1 MKAGMEKQF
10 ESWSRGILLVI
21 LLLSSITIQAHADD
35 SLSWGIAEGDRY
47 NFVLSYQGESITI
60 YDSIYCELIEIF
72 EIPEAPIEVFDCL
85 LHMGYVDKFF
95 QNGSELPDGVNVN
108 DPHSPFGNRIA
119 LIPFVFAL
127 GNLSLVS
134 NLFASCRSN
143 RDYQTTYLSSQSYW
157 GYNLTGTFEESG
169 PDFLDIQDLFVDI
182 HLEYERTNGIL
193 SHYSVRFSFVTNGS
207 LYYKMS
213 LVRENL
219 TPEILNPVDIDELNS
234 TSYLLDPLNPFTTV
248 MYGLAG
254 VAWTAVIVFI
264 FWDYRNRRST

>member
-1 MKAGMEKQF
+1 MEKKL
-10 ESWSRGILLVI
+10 ELRSSGLLFVI
-21 LLLSSITIQAHADD
+21 LLLLSIAIQAHAND
-35 SLSWGIAEGDRY
+35 SLSWGIDEGDRH
-47 NFVLSYQGESITI
+47 NFILSYQSESIAI
-60 YDSIYCELIEIF
+60 NDSVYFELIEIF

-108 DPHSPFGNRIA
+108 NPFSPFGNRIA
-119 LIPFVFAL
+119 LIPFAFAL

-134 NLFASCRSN
+134 HLFASCRYN

-157 GYNLTGTFEESG
+157 GYNLTGAFEESG

-193 SHYSVRFSFVTNGS
+193 SSYSSKFSYVTNGS
-207 LYYKMS
+207 LYYEMN

-219 TPEILNPVDIDELNS
+219 TPEILNPVAIDELNS
-234 TSYLLDPLNPFTTV
+234 TSFFPTSLNPYTTM

-264 FWDYRNRRST
+264 FRDYRNRRST